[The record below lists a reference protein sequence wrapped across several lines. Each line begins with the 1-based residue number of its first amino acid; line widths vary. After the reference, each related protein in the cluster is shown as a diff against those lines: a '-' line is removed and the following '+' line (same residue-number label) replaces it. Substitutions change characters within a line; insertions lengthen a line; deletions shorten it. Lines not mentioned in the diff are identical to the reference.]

1 MQVRIVGVGAHRP
14 DRCVTNR
21 ELAPLVGLDAAG
33 IERRTGIRTRYWADK
48 DQASSDLALA
58 AGRQALAAAGIPSQ
72 QLELIV
78 VSTTSPDMPFP
89 STACLVQRGLGA
101 GRIPAFDVAASCAGF
116 LTALDVARQYLTT
129 GAVRTA
135 LVIATEVKSRFLDPH
150 DPATAIV
157 FGDGAGAVV
166 LTAEPDA
173 ADARGILA
181 LRLWSDGSRA
191 GWIEL
196 PAGGTR
202 RPLTAETLAANL
214 HTMRMRGARVFRG
227 AVRHLSEA
235 THAVLKDVERDLGAI
250 RHFVYH
256 QANGRILAALA
267 ERLGLAPE
275 RLVITLPEYGNAS
288 SASLP
293 MALERLASTG
303 ALRPDDLVLLGAFGG
318 GLNWGAA
325 VVRW

>member
-1 MQVRIVGVGAHRP
+1 VQARIVGVGAYRP

-21 ELAPLVGLDAAG
+21 ELAALVGLDPTG
-33 IERRTGIRTRYWADK
+33 IERRTGIRTRFWADK
-48 DQASSDLALA
+48 DQASSDLALE
-58 AGRQALAAAGIPSQ
+58 AGRRALAAAGIPPQ
-72 QLELIV
+72 RLDLII
-78 VSTTSPDMPFP
+78 VSTTSPDMLFP

-116 LTALDVARQYLTT
+116 LTALDVARAYLST
-129 GAVRTA
+129 GAARTA
-135 LVIATEVKSRFLDPH
+135 LVIAAEVKSRFLDLH

-166 LTAEPDA
+166 LTADA
-173 ADARGILA
+173 GPAAARGILA
-181 LRLWSDGSRA
+181 LKLWSDGSRA

-202 RPLTAETLAANL
+202 RPLSAETLAANL
-214 HTMRMRGARVFRG
+214 HTMRMRGTLVFRG
-227 AVRHLSEA
+227 AVRHLIEA
-235 THAVLKDVERDLGAI
+235 THAVLKEAGLGLDAI
-250 RHFVYH
+250 QHFVYH

-293 MALERLASTG
+293 MALERLAATG
-303 ALRPDDLVLLGAFGG
+303 ALKPDDLVLLGAFGG